1 MINYCS
7 KKEINFKEF
16 QPSKQ
21 EETKLMKDAM
31 ASTIERMPRS
41 NLTKGVDTETI
52 AYGNTFNY
60 VGYGFIGAKLKK
72 TSKVQVLIDVDPE

>member
-1 MINYCS
+1 
-7 KKEINFKEF
+7 
-16 QPSKQ
+16 
-21 EETKLMKDAM
+21 MKDAM
-31 ASTIERMPRS
+31 ASTIERMPRT

-72 TSKVQVLIDVDPE
+72 TSKTQILIDVDPE